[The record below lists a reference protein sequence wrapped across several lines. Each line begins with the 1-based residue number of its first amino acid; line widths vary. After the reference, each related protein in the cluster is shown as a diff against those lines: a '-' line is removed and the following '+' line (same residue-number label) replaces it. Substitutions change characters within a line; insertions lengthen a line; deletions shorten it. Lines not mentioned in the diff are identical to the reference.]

1 MEPAISWR
9 SMTPDSL
16 EPLQILQAAMKK
28 KDDDMEQDRSMGYER
43 SDAGTDVEIKERDK
57 TLKSEYLDSLEI
69 ATAF

>member
-1 MEPAISWR
+1 
-9 SMTPDSL
+9 MTPDSL

-28 KDDDMEQDRSMGYER
+28 RENGDDVEQDRSMGYER
-43 SDAGTDVEIKERDK
+43 SDAESEAEIKERDQ